1 MGWHKRRLFT
11 WQQLDSGSA
20 RQASGK
26 FHLPKIPLHVEGI
39 SWYQT
44 ITYLQ
49 FPMKYNIGINKYT
62 MSSSLCVFTMKNWPH
77 GSNVIL
83 GYLKQ
88 CFYSV
93 GCNDTVLCYRHIEF
107 CDILQT
113 VALLET
119 CIDSLLPLMYGIYK
133 LLGIACLWD
142 VLRHKTLKHSQL
154 SSVAL
159 YHQNTINSIFTMA
172 PSYTLGSFNWYKFR
186 HKRLCIA
193 YGRLNSVLQDCSF
206 A

>member
-1 MGWHKRRLFT
+1 MCLYHEKLATWIKCHSGIFEAVFLFR
-11 WQQLDSGSA
+11 S
-20 RQASGK
+20 
-26 FHLPKIPLHVEGI
+26 
-39 SWYQT
+39 
-44 ITYLQ
+44 
-49 FPMKYNIGINKYT
+49 
-62 MSSSLCVFTMKNWPH
+62 
-77 GSNVIL
+77 
-83 GYLKQ
+83 
-88 CFYSV
+88 
-93 GCNDTVLCYRHIEF
+93 CNDTVLCYRHIEF

-133 LLGIACLWD
+133 LLGSACLWD

-206 A
+206 AQITNKNFSENQRRVLYFCLDIIHLMHDALYSK